1 MTIQMKWQ
9 MTMSL
14 KYYYVKVVQMNV
26 LFATVRFL
34 CVKNVEM
41 AMICVDVM
49 EIVIGVIEKW
59 IADRMDGRVMNVI
72 DGDVAVAE

>member
-1 MTIQMKWQ
+1 VKNVFA
-9 MTMSL
+9 L
-14 KYYYVKVVQMNV
+14 YV
-26 LFATVRFL
+26 ATVLFL

>member
-1 MTIQMKWQ
+1 
-9 MTMSL
+9 
-14 KYYYVKVVQMNV
+14 
-26 LFATVRFL
+26 
-34 CVKNVEM
+34 M

-49 EIVIGVIEKW
+49 ENVIGVIEKW